1 MQGSCILCE
10 TLVYCRG
17 TQQKAVMATET
28 QKRQKFS
35 ADYNGSFTPELLKTM
50 EERTDS
56 KNRTDLMLKAFSA
69 LDEQLSGQSV
79 ANVLAELTEDEK
91 RLVDEAL
98 KSERIEIN
106 ELMKRGLLMI
116 AKSYVSSAASK
127 NQLGFEGLSYR
138 ELAKLGT
145 DRRTIRGLS
154 EAKIEKAFEM
164 IQEFNKDQSD
174 EEKRLYVSQD
184 LIYKITNSNL
194 VTIKK
199 WVEGHSTD
207 IEEANSGSNPK
218 RGTKREE
225 IRELLAD
232 YMNR

>member
-1 MQGSCILCE
+1 
-10 TLVYCRG
+10 
-17 TQQKAVMATET
+17 MATET

-116 AKSYVSSAASK
+116 AKSYVTSAANK
-127 NQLGFEGLSYR
+127 NQRGFDGLSYKK
-138 ELAKLGT
+138 LAELGT
-145 DRRTIRGLS
+145 NRSTIRGLS
-154 EAKIEKAFEM
+154 EAKIAKAFEM
-164 IQEFNKDQSD
+164 IQEFNKNQSD

-184 LIYKITNSNL
+184 SIYKITNSNL
-194 VTIKK
+194 VAIKK
-199 WVEGHSTD
+199 WVEGHQTD
-207 IEEANSGSNPK
+207 IEEANFEIAPR
-218 RGTKREE
+218 RGMKKEE

>member
-1 MQGSCILCE
+1 
-10 TLVYCRG
+10 
-17 TQQKAVMATET
+17 
-28 QKRQKFS
+28 
-35 ADYNGSFTPELLKTM
+35 
-50 EERTDS
+50 
-56 KNRTDLMLKAFSA
+56 MLKAFSA

-79 ANVLAELTEDEK
+79 ANLFQGLTESEK
-91 RLVDEAL
+91 SLVDEAL
-98 KSERIEIN
+98 KVERIGID

-116 AKSYVSSAASK
+116 AKSYVSSALSK
-127 NQLGFEGLSYR
+127 NQLGFDGLSYR
-138 ELAKLGT
+138 QLAKLWT

-154 EAKIEKAFEM
+154 EAKIEKAFEI

-199 WVEGHSTD
+199 WVEGHQTD
-207 IEEANSGSNPK
+207 IEEANYGSNPK

-225 IRELLAD
+225 IRELLSEYLD
-232 YMNR
+232 LWPIND

>member
-1 MQGSCILCE
+1 
-10 TLVYCRG
+10 
-17 TQQKAVMATET
+17 MATET

-35 ADYNGSFTPELLKTM
+35 ADYSGDFTHELVKML
-50 EERTDS
+50 EEKTDS

-79 ANVLAELTEDEK
+79 ANLFQGLTESEK
-91 RLVDEAL
+91 SLVDEAL
-98 KSERIEIN
+98 KVERIGID

-116 AKSYVSSAASK
+116 AKSYVSSALSK
-127 NQLGFEGLSYR
+127 NQIGFDGLSYR
-138 ELAKLGT
+138 QLEKLGT

-174 EEKRLYVSQD
+174 PEKRLTVSQD
-184 LIYKITNSNL
+184 AIYKITNSNI
-194 VTIKK
+194 VTIRN
-199 WVEGHSTD
+199 WVENHPID
-207 IEEANSGSNPK
+207 IEEANHGIEPK
-218 RGTKREE
+218 RGMKREE